1 MRRTATSAA
10 VFALIVLAVVG
21 TLSDVPP
28 FVCSMRAMAG
38 AGIVYLLV
46 TVAGR
51 VAISILASVI
61 RAGPPPRAQV
71 KDQTSG
77 HTD

>member
-10 VFALIVLAVVG
+10 VVALIVLALVG
-21 TLSDVPP
+21 TVSDVPP
-28 FVCSMRAMAG
+28 FVCSMRALAG
-38 AGIVYLLV
+38 AAVTYVLV

-51 VAISILASVI
+51 LAISILASII
-61 RAGPPPRAQV
+61 RAGPPPKAQV

-77 HTD
+77 HAG

>member
-10 VFALIVLAVVG
+10 VFAFIVLAIVG
-21 TLSDVPP
+21 TVSDVPS
-28 FVCSMRAMAG
+28 FVCSMRALAG
-38 AGIVYLLV
+38 AGVTYVLV

-61 RAGPPPRAQV
+61 RSGPPPPTQV
-71 KDQTSG
+71 KD
-77 HTD
+77 